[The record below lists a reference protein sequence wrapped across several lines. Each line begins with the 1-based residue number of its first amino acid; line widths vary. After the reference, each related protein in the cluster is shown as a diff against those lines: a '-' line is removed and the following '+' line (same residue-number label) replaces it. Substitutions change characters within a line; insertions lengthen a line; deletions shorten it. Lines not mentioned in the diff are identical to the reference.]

1 MAKLRAMDK
10 ELFKEDQA
18 LWEAFKA
25 GSEPAFGQIY
35 RREIQALI
43 HYGKKLTSDT
53 VLIQD
58 AVQDLFLEVWNSRS
72 RLADTDNIRF
82 YLLRALRNKLSK
94 NIPGAVTT
102 EPKEEDISEPSIE
115 FVLLENEDRDSR
127 LMRLEKALQ
136 KLSKRQQEAI
146 NLRYYHDLS
155 NEEVARIM
163 GVNYQSACKFIYSG
177 LKILKDC
184 IIFLFCNLFINS
196 IL

>member
-1 MAKLRAMDK
+1 MDK
-10 ELFKEDQA
+10 NIFKEDGA
-18 LWEAFKA
+18 LWKAFKA

-43 HYGKKLTSDT
+43 NYGKKLTSDT

-58 AVQDLFLEVWNSRS
+58 AVQDLFLEVWNSRA
-72 RLADTDNIRF
+72 RLTDTDNIRF

-94 NIPGAVTT
+94 KIPGTVTA
-102 EPKEEDISEPSIE
+102 ELKEEEIAEPSVE
-115 FVLLENEDRDSR
+115 FAILESEDRNSR

-177 LKILKDC
+177 LKILKDY
-184 IIFLFCNLFINS
+184 IIFLVCNLLISS

>member
-1 MAKLRAMDK
+1 MDIDQ
-10 ELFKEDQA
+10 FKEDEA
-18 LWEAFKA
+18 LWKAFKT

-35 RREIQALI
+35 RREIQGLI
-43 HYGKKLTSDT
+43 HYGKKLTPDT

-58 AVQDLFLEVWNSRS
+58 AVQDLFLEIWNSRA
-72 RLADTDNIRF
+72 RLTDTDNIRF

-94 NIPGAVTT
+94 KIPAPLTS
-102 EPKEEDISEPSIE
+102 EPKEEEASEPSIE
-115 FVLLENEDRDSR
+115 FAILENEDRDSR

-177 LKILKDC
+177 LKILKDY
-184 IIFLFCNLFINS
+184 IIFLLINS
-196 IL
+196 LISSIL

>member
-1 MAKLRAMDK
+1 MDK
-10 ELFKEDQA
+10 DIFKEDDA
-18 LWEAFKA
+18 LWKAFKA

-43 HYGKKLTSDT
+43 NYGKKLTSDT

-58 AVQDLFLEVWNSRS
+58 VVQDLFLEMWNSRS
-72 RLADTDNIRF
+72 RLTDTDNIRF

-94 NIPGAVTT
+94 KIPGTVTT
-102 EPKEEDISEPSIE
+102 EPKEEEISEPSIE

-127 LMRLEKALQ
+127 LARLEKALQ

-184 IIFLFCNLFINS
+184 IIFLFCNLLINS
-196 IL
+196 TL

>member
-1 MAKLRAMDK
+1 MDIDQ
-10 ELFKEDQA
+10 FKEDEA
-18 LWEAFKA
+18 LWKAFKT

-35 RREIQALI
+35 RREIQGLI
-43 HYGKKLTSDT
+43 HYGKKLTPDT

-58 AVQDLFLEVWNSRS
+58 AVQDLFLEIWNSRA
-72 RLADTDNIRF
+72 RLTDTDNIRF

-94 NIPGAVTT
+94 KIPAPLTS
-102 EPKEEDISEPSIE
+102 EPKEEEASEPSIE
-115 FVLLENEDRDSR
+115 FAILENEDRDSR

-177 LKILKDC
+177 LKVLKDY
-184 IIFLFCNLFINS
+184 IIFLLINS
-196 IL
+196 FISSIL

>member
-1 MAKLRAMDK
+1 MDK
-10 ELFKEDQA
+10 DIFKEDDA
-18 LWEAFKA
+18 LWKAFKA

-43 HYGKKLTSDT
+43 NYGKKLTSDT
-53 VLIQD
+53 VLLQD
-58 AVQDLFLEVWNSRS
+58 AVQDLFLEIWNSRS
-72 RLADTDNIRF
+72 RLTDTDNIRF

-94 NIPGAVTT
+94 RIPVSGST
-102 EPKEEDISEPSIE
+102 EPREEEISEPSVE
-115 FVLLENEDRDSR
+115 FAIVENEDRDSR
-127 LMRLEKALQ
+127 LLRLEKALQ

-184 IIFLFCNLFINS
+184 IIFLVSNLLIYS
-196 IL
+196 LL

>member
-1 MAKLRAMDK
+1 MDK
-10 ELFKEDQA
+10 DIFKEDDA
-18 LWEAFKA
+18 LWKAFKA

-43 HYGKKLTSDT
+43 NYGKKLTPDT

-58 AVQDLFLEVWNSRS
+58 AVQDLFLEIWNSRL

-94 NIPGAVTT
+94 KIPGAVTT
-102 EPKEEDISEPSIE
+102 EPKEEEIAEPSIE
-115 FVLLENEDRDSR
+115 FAILENEDRDSR
-127 LMRLEKALQ
+127 LLRLEKALQ
-136 KLSKRQQEAI
+136 KLSRRQQEAI

-184 IIFLFCNLFINS
+184 IIFLVCNFFIYS
-196 IL
+196 TL

>member
-1 MAKLRAMDK
+1 MDK
-10 ELFKEDQA
+10 NIFKEDGA
-18 LWEAFKA
+18 LWKAFKA

-43 HYGKKLTSDT
+43 NYGKKLTSDT

-58 AVQDLFLEVWNSRS
+58 AVQDLFLEIWNSRA
-72 RLADTDNIRF
+72 RLTDTDNIRF

-94 NIPGAVTT
+94 KIPGTVTA
-102 EPKEEDISEPSIE
+102 ELKEEEIAEPSVE
-115 FVLLENEDRDSR
+115 FVILESEDRNSR

-177 LKILKDC
+177 LKILKDY
-184 IIFLFCNLFINS
+184 IIFLVCNLLIS
-196 IL
+196 SVL

>member
-1 MAKLRAMDK
+1 MDK
-10 ELFKEDQA
+10 DIFKEDDA
-18 LWEAFKA
+18 LWKAFKA

-43 HYGKKLTSDT
+43 NYGKKLTPDT
-53 VLIQD
+53 VLLQD
-58 AVQDLFLEVWNSRS
+58 AVQDLFLEIWNSRS
-72 RLADTDNIRF
+72 RLANTDNIRF

-94 NIPGAVTT
+94 KIPATLIA
-102 EPKEEDISEPSIE
+102 EPKEEEISEPSVE
-115 FVLLENEDRDSR
+115 FFLLENEDRNSR
-127 LMRLEKALQ
+127 LARLEKALQ

-184 IIFLFCNLFINS
+184 ILFLVCNLFIDN